1 MSAADRLDFVKERI
15 SGLLTELPGS
25 VWGVADIGRV
35 MDEEPDALAHMEGLG
50 RFKRAVVVAAPLPRG
65 AFADLRD
72 APTPLYMHHYRQLNY
87 ALDRIAFRVAVV
99 LEDAGFLGCAVAA
112 SQYVSLSPR
121 PVGHLSHRV
130 LGYYAGLGFIG
141 RPTLL
146 ITPRFG
152 PRVRLVSVLTDA
164 PLQPTGPKRFD
175 GCGDCRACIAA
186 CPAGAIRPDSRDFD
200 WAACF
205 AQLQKF
211 RKIRFVGQH
220 ICGVCIAVC
229 PRSGVIQALAE

>member
-1 MSAADRLDFVKERI
+1 MSVTKRLDFVTERI
-15 SGLLTELPGS
+15 ESLIAELPGS
-25 VWGVADIGRV
+25 IWGVADIGRV
-35 MDEEPDALAHMEGLG
+35 LEEEPAALAHMEDAG
-50 RFKRAVVVAAPLPRG
+50 RFKRAVVVAAPLPKG
-65 AFADLRD
+65 AFADLKD

-87 ALDRIAFRVAVV
+87 ALDRIAFKVAVV
-99 LEDAGFLGCAVAA
+99 LEECGFLACAVAA

-146 ITPRFG
+146 ITRRFG

-175 GCGDCRACIAA
+175 GCGDCKACIAA
-186 CPAGAIRPDSRDFD
+186 CPANAIRQDSRDFD

-220 ICGVCIAVC
+220 ICGICVAVC
-229 PRSGVIQALAE
+229 PRSGVR

>member
-1 MSAADRLDFVKERI
+1 MSVKKRVDFVTERI
-15 SGLLTELPGS
+15 ESLITEVPGS
-25 VWGVADIGRV
+25 IWGVADIERV
-35 MDEEPDALAHMEGLG
+35 REEEPAALAHMEGVG
-50 RFKRAVVVAAPLPRG
+50 RFRRAVVVAAPLPKG
-65 AFADLRD
+65 AFVDLKD
-72 APTPLYMHHYRQLNY
+72 APTPLYMHHYRQLNH
-87 ALDRIAFRVAVV
+87 ALDRTAFRIAVA
-99 LEDAGFLGCAVAA
+99 LEECGFLACAVAA

-146 ITPRFG
+146 ITRRFG

-175 GCGDCRACIAA
+175 GCGDCNACIAA
-186 CPAGAIRPDSRDFD
+186 CPARAIHQDSRDFD

-220 ICGVCIAVC
+220 ICGICVAVC
-229 PRSGVIQALAE
+229 PRSGVR